1 MDQLNQSFM
10 YSQILKEI
18 LIIIDFDQQNILE
31 FTAYCREHFSSGNI
45 VLKSIDKLEQEYNSH
60 MPIWWYTYPCFLYS
74 MLNQALRTMKVDIII
89 KIGFFL
95 RDLHQNTAQLHKEQY
110 VGEKGGLMSFNSF
123 LSTSHDRIVSF
134 AFAESNQNDPD
145 LIGVF
150 FEIIIDP
157 STPSTPFANICDD
170 SYH

>member
-74 MLNQALRTMKVDIII
+74 MLNQALRTMNVDIII
-89 KIGFFL
+89 NIGFFL
-95 RDLHQNTAQLHKEQY
+95 RNLHQNIVQLHKEQY
-110 VGEKGGLMSFNSF
+110 VGQAHSASFTVYRGQGC
-123 LSTSHDRIVSF
+123 LGQTSTS
-134 AFAESNQNDPD
+134 
-145 LIGVF
+145 
-150 FEIIIDP
+150 
-157 STPSTPFANICDD
+157 
-170 SYH
+170 